1 MSYRQRDF
9 DDEETVGGNETSP
22 LLQHDETTTSPQQES
37 EQKLP
42 IWKLLILVS
51 INGGVQVFFST
62 IMADLSPYLQS
73 LSLSKSAAAMITICL
88 PLSGAFV
95 GPIVGAYSDRFES
108 RFGRRRPVI
117 LTGAI
122 ATTFFLC
129 LLAWS
134 PQIVNSNEKGSLA
147 LAIVS
152 TLLMSISIQP
162 VQTGVRSLTVDIAPA
177 GEQNRAWS
185 WAGRI
190 QGFAAIFSFF
200 ASSLNLPSL
209 PGLGRLTQFQA
220 LAALNL
226 ITLGTTVGVTMVV
239 IKEEDSRGTAEG
251 KKGGVLGD
259 LKGIWKTIRS
269 GLPGKV
275 RGTCIVQVASW
286 MAWFPLLYY
295 TTTFIG
301 ELDVAGES
309 AHTFEDAGDELAQ
322 AGSLGSLSFATVGF
336 IFVTALPALLP
347 LISRR
352 FKRNQQQQES
362 SDDSHLRDLI
372 YLWMFTQ
379 PILGIL
385 EILTLAAAYQ
395 WQGIVLVGAAGIPW
409 AVTQWVPFAIIG
421 FEVSRLTREGEGN
434 KAGAILGVHN
444 MAISLPQVFAGLVA
458 SGVYRAVEEVG
469 SQKTTA
475 WVLAISGIAA
485 FVAAFLA
492 RRML

>member
-1 MSYRQRDF
+1 MSSQRRDS
-9 DDEETVGGNETSP
+9 DEEDIEHETRNENETSP
-22 LLQHDETTTSPQQES
+22 LLQQNEPPQEH
-37 EQKLP
+37 KLP
-42 IWKLLILVS
+42 ISKLLILIS

-62 IMADLSPYLQS
+62 IMANLSPYLHQT
-73 LSLSKSAAAMITICL
+73 LTLSKSSTAFLTICL
-88 PLSGAFV
+88 PLSGALI
-95 GPIVGAYSDRFES
+95 GPLVGAYSDRLGT
-108 RFGRRRPVI
+108 RKPIIILGTI
-117 LTGAI
+117 LTIFSLGV
-122 ATTFFLC
+122 
-129 LLAWS
+129 LAWS
-134 PQIVNSNEKGSLA
+134 PPHLKSVGILA
-147 LAIVS
+147 
-152 TLLMSISIQP
+152 TLVLSVAIQP
-162 VQTGVRSLTVDIAPA
+162 VQTGARALIVDVVASA
-177 GEQNRAWS
+177 EQNLAWS
-185 WAGRI
+185 WAGRL

-200 ASSLNLPSL
+200 VSSLRLSGL
-209 PGLGRLTQFQA
+209 VPGLSQFRA
-220 LAALNL
+220 LAVLNFF
-226 ITLGTTVGVTMVV
+226 TLGVTVGVTVV
-239 IKEEDSRGTAEG
+239 GIREG
-251 KKGGVLGD
+251 GGKRRRRKGGGGGGVLGD
-259 LKGIWKTIRS
+259 FKGIWKTIGS

-309 AHTFEDAGDELAQ
+309 AHSLDNAGDALAQ

-336 IFVTALPALLP
+336 IFVTALPALLS

-352 FKRNQQQQES
+352 FKRNQQQDS
-362 SDDSHLRDLI
+362 SDDSHIRDLI

-469 SQKTTA
+469 SKPTA
-475 WVLAISGIAA
+475 WVLAISGLAA

>member
-1 MSYRQRDF
+1 MPSRQQDHPI
-9 DDEETVGGNETSP
+9 EQETLTGNGNANETSP
-22 LLQHDETTTSPQQES
+22 LLHPTPPPQQQD

-42 IWKLLILVS
+42 LWKLLVLVS

-73 LSLSKSAAAMITICL
+73 LSLSKSASAFITICL
-88 PLSGAFV
+88 PLSGALI
-95 GPIVGAYSDRFES
+95 GPIAGAYSDRFES
-108 RFGRRRPVI
+108 RYGRRRPII
-117 LTGAI
+117 LLGTVL
-122 ATTFFLC
+122 TMLFLL

-134 PQIVNSNEKGSLA
+134 AALEVGILA
-147 LAIVS
+147 
-152 TLLMSISIQP
+152 TLLMSIAIQP
-162 VQTGVRSLTVDIAPA
+162 VQTGVRSLMVDVATS

-200 ASSLNLPSL
+200 ASSLNLSSL

-220 LAALNL
+220 LALLNV
-226 ITLGTTVGVTMVV
+226 ITLGMTVGVTMVV
-239 IKEEDSRGTAEG
+239 IDEEDSRGSAGG
-251 KKGGVLGD
+251 KRGGVLRD
-259 LKGIWKTIRS
+259 LKGIWKTIWG

-275 RGTCIVQVASW
+275 RGTCVVQVASW

-309 AHTFEDAGDELAQ
+309 AHTLGKAGDELAQ

-352 FKRNQQQQES
+352 FERNQRQQES

-385 EILTLAAAYQ
+385 EILALAAAYQ
-395 WQGIVLVGAAGIPW
+395 WQGIVLVGFAGVPW

-421 FEVSRLTREGEGN
+421 FEVSRLNRQGEGN

-469 SQKTTA
+469 SQVPTA
-475 WVLAISGIAA
+475 WVLAISGLSA